1 MPERRRARPK
11 RRVSP
16 LRLAALVSALA
27 AAGIVL
33 WLYGADIAYVFGLV
47 GKTNPYGS
55 TFAEASVPASTSAG
69 ASASALASGPV
80 TQGKRQ
86 VATAPKGIP
95 KGPRL
100 VVPRVGIDVAVSGG
114 DQTRALARGTYH
126 HAGTPD
132 AGQGGNVVL
141 AGHRISAVFSL
152 LYRVR
157 AGDPV
162 ILYWNGKELDYR
174 VSQVFD
180 VGAADTSILRS
191 TAGEQL
197 TLYTCLPR
205 ELGDKH
211 TVVVALPVAP

>member
-1 MPERRRARPK
+1 
-11 RRVSP
+11 VSG
-16 LRLAALVSALA
+16 LRLAAIVSVLA
-27 AAGIVL
+27 AAGVVL
-33 WLYGADIAYVFGLV
+33 WLYGADIAYVLGLV
-47 GKTNPYGS
+47 PKVNPYGS
-55 TFAEASVPASTSAG
+55 VFANASVPAAAKVPTSAG
-69 ASASALASGPV
+69 APASALGSGPG

-86 VATAPKGIP
+86 AATVPKGIP

-132 AGQGGNVVL
+132 PGQGGNVVL
-141 AGHRISAVFSL
+141 AGHRMSTVFSL

-157 AGDPV
+157 PGDPV

-174 VSQVFD
+174 VSKVFD

-205 ELGDKH
+205 ELGDKR